1 MKISTKINQY
11 GQTINQIRTDIRT
24 EKDRQKTKIIEISI
38 KISIRI
44 AKHKHQNNTKP
55 VKKRLETKYLP
66 EMRKSN
72 TKRIYRLKCIIKQ
85 QGNKTMLLDT
95 PPVFE
100 TNIC

>member
-1 MKISTKINQY
+1 MKISTKISQY

-66 EMRKSN
+66 GISKSN
-72 TKRIYRLKCIIKQ
+72 IEHMYRSKCII
-85 QGNKTMLLDT
+85 N
-95 PPVFE
+95 
-100 TNIC
+100 

>member
-44 AKHKHQNNTKP
+44 AKHKHQNNTKTCKEKIRNQIP
-55 VKKRLETKYLP
+55 T
-66 EMRKSN
+66 
-72 TKRIYRLKCIIKQ
+72 
-85 QGNKTMLLDT
+85 
-95 PPVFE
+95 
-100 TNIC
+100 